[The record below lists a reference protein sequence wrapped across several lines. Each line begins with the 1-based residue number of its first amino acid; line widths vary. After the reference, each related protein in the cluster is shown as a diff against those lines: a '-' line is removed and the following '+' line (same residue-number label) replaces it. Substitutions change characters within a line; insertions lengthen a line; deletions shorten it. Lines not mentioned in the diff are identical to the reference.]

1 MANNKKMKKTTKSN
15 LLMFGFVIVFWA
27 VIQLIS
33 VTGHMT
39 SKLNGLLIP
48 VCAYIIMAISLNL
61 VVGFLG
67 ELSLGHAA
75 FMSAGAFAG
84 IFFYTTVGAQ
94 LPKAAAVIISFI
106 LGGIAAGIFGI
117 LVGVP
122 VLRLSGDYLAI
133 VTLASGEILKNVLS
147 ALYIGKDS
155 TGIHFSLKDQF
166 SLGLEPDGKM
176 LIKGAM
182 GIPGIQKFSN
192 FTVGIV
198 LILITLAFIV
208 NLKNSRAGRAITA
221 IRDDE
226 IAARATG
233 LNLTHYKL
241 LAFVSAAVFAGI
253 AGVLYA
259 LNYSTLVADK
269 FDYNLSINVLVM
281 VVLGGMGNIFGGMI
295 AAIIL
300 TILPEMLRGFSQY
313 RMFIYSIVLIVMM
326 LFNQAPA
333 LVAWRQRL
341 AAKIKRSD
349 REPEAQVET
358 ADASYFEE
366 MKNKGSEEASEESA
380 DDEPVNEES
389 AKEEK

>member
-1 MANNKKMKKTTKSN
+1 MAEKKKMKKTTRSN
-15 LLMFGFVIVFWA
+15 LLMFGFVIIFWA

-33 VTGHMT
+33 LTGHMT

-48 VCAYIIMAISLNL
+48 VCAYIVMAISLNL

-84 IFFYTTVGAQ
+84 IFFYTTAGQ
-94 LPKAAAVIISFI
+94 MLPKAAAVRIAFL
-106 LGGIAAGIFGI
+106 LGGAAAGIFGI

-147 ALYIGKDS
+147 ALYVGKDS
-155 TGIHFSLKDQF
+155 AGIHISLKDQF
-166 SLGLEPDGKM
+166 SLGLAPDGKM

-182 GIPGIQKFSN
+182 GILGIQKFSN

-198 LILITLAFIV
+198 LILITLAYV
-208 NLKNSRAGRAITA
+208 LNLKNSRAGRAITA

-241 LAFVSAAVFAGI
+241 LAFVSAAVFAGF

-259 LNYSTLVADK
+259 LNYSSLVADK

-295 AAIIL
+295 AAILL

-341 AAKIKRSD
+341 VSKVKGED
-349 REPEAQVET
+349 RNAEKKVET

-366 MKNKGSEEASEESA
+366 MKNKSSEETG
-380 DDEPVNEES
+380 NEES
-389 AKEEK
+389 VKEEK

>member
-1 MANNKKMKKTTKSN
+1 MAKNKKMKKTTRSN

-33 VTGHMT
+33 LTGHMT

-48 VCAYIIMAISLNL
+48 VCAYMIMAISLNL

-75 FMSAGAFAG
+75 FMSAGAFVG
-84 IFFYTTVGAQ
+84 IFFYTTVGAA
-94 LPKAAAVIISFI
+94 LPKAAAVLISFI
-106 LGGIAAGIFGI
+106 LGGAAAGLFGLI
-117 LVGVP
+117 VGVP

-147 ALYIGKDS
+147 ALYVGKDS
-155 TGIHFSLKDQF
+155 AGIHVSLKDQF
-166 SLGLEPDGKM
+166 SLGLAPDGKM
-176 LIKGAM
+176 LVKGAM

-198 LILITLAFIV
+198 LILITLAYIV

-241 LAFVSAAVFAGI
+241 TAFVSAAVFAGF

-259 LNYSTLVADK
+259 LNYSSLVADK

-295 AAIIL
+295 AAILL

-326 LFNQAPA
+326 LFNQAPV

-341 AAKIKRSD
+341 VARIRGSKNA
-349 REPEAQVET
+349 PEETVET
-358 ADASYFEE
+358 ADSSYFEE
-366 MKNKGSEEASEESA
+366 IREKNS
-380 DDEPVNEES
+380 DDS
-389 AKEEK
+389 AKEGK

>member
-1 MANNKKMKKTTKSN
+1 
-15 LLMFGFVIVFWA
+15 MFGFVIAFWA
-27 VIQLIS
+27 VIQVIS
-33 VTGHMT
+33 LTGHMT

-48 VCAYIIMAISLNL
+48 VCAYIVMAISLNL

-84 IFFYTTVGAQ
+84 VFFYTTVGAM
-94 LPKAAAVIISFI
+94 LPKALSVLISFL
-106 LGGIAAGIFGI
+106 LGGAAAGIFGL

-155 TGIHFSLKDQF
+155 AGLHFSLKDQF
-166 SLGLEPDGKM
+166 SLGLAPDGKM
-176 LIKGAM
+176 LVKGAM

-198 LILITLAFIV
+198 LILITLIYVV

-233 LNLTHYKL
+233 LNLTHFKL
-241 LAFVSAAVFAGI
+241 TAFVSAAVFAGF

-259 LNYSTLVADK
+259 LNYSSLVADK

-295 AAIIL
+295 AAILL
-300 TILPEMLRGFSQY
+300 TVLPEMLRGFSQY

-333 LVAWRQRL
+333 LVAWRERL
-341 AAKIKRSD
+341 AARVKGG
-349 REPEAQVET
+349 REEKNET
-358 ADASYFEE
+358 ADASYFEA
-366 MKNKGSEEASEESA
+366 KKDAKDKES
-380 DDEPVNEES
+380 V
-389 AKEEK
+389 KEEN